1 MDVKYRPEPWQDMG
15 DGMNRITKDALM
27 KLREANELLKRI
39 DGRIRDLD
47 SDGSIHFNPKDQSQK
62 IGELLDSYS
71 TLQKYCGEAGRVVSE
86 HIDKPFLVE
95 MDKFAQKMRDT
106 SILSFETN
114 NRIGSTTTTVL
125 PDAHAGYGSMP
136 QTIQT
141 KKDKITV
148 EDIFKDSPAFDN
160 VLRGEYKELK
170 KQNPDAKLNYEEYK
184 KVVPS
189 TRGFEYKS
197 IEDEQKKLEMIR
209 DIAIGGGIII
219 ATILCPPLGAAAAVV
234 YGAVQIK
241 SGIDG
246 EDWGTHRKLSQEERV
261 GNVIFGGLDA
271 IPVVGVVGKGVKAFK
286 GMSELADLAKLL
298 KFKEGMPGFNP
309 NLGKNVVQSLRD
321 NKAIMLDRLK
331 LVSLKMD
338 KSGNKKVYQLGEKI
352 AKSIDDRTAKSASF
366 EVDGNGLLISK
377 QGGTDFQSWVNKH
390 HTASNKIIDDE
401 IKGVEASLTKKNIL
415 PNEKLADQEL
425 MLKNSEEIL
434 NDVRLNEESIAWFS
448 NALKNEKIHPN
459 DWKGKLS
466 CVSGDGKH
474 LTERELKYINQ
485 ELKKGHD
492 VDLDQ
497 IKSLREQASQIADD
511 YAIKIRSDEKW
522 TQLTKEHAVSKQPST
537 ILGHELENAGITRPP
552 RHEAH
557 HIIPNKQGGL
567 RKYIEKY
574 GIDVNS
580 ASNGVFLPQNYHP
593 NWPGQITHSARNNL
607 NEKGDMMFR
616 HGDQYIRYLS
626 EKLKTIDRLP
636 ISHQLK
642 REEILKFIENTRNN
656 LLTGK
661 IEFLYKD

>member
-15 DGMNRITKDALM
+15 DGMNRITKDALI
-27 KLREANELLKRI
+27 KLREANELLKRM
-39 DGRIRDLD
+39 DGKIRDLD

-125 PDAHAGYGSMP
+125 PDAHAGYGSVP

-160 VLRGEYKELK
+160 VLRAEYKELK

-209 DIAIGGGIII
+209 DIGIGVGIII
-219 ATILCPPLGAAAAVV
+219 TTILCPPLGAAAAVV

-271 IPVVGVVGKGVKAFK
+271 IPVVGAVGKGVKAFK
-286 GMSELADLAKLL
+286 GTSELADLAKLL

-309 NLGKNVVQSLRD
+309 NLGKNVVQSLKE
-321 NKAIMLDRLK
+321 NK
-331 LVSLKMD
+331 
-338 KSGNKKVYQLGEKI
+338 
-352 AKSIDDRTAKSASF
+352 T
-366 EVDGNGLLISK
+366 
-377 QGGTDFQSWVNKH
+377 
-390 HTASNKIIDDE
+390 
-401 IKGVEASLTKKNIL
+401 
-415 PNEKLADQEL
+415 
-425 MLKNSEEIL
+425 LKNALDAMKNTPIPVA
-434 NDVRLNEESIAWFS
+434 VRTVDTGIGMKLPYIESSTVGEVAGKFS
-448 NALKNEKIHPN
+448 KASTAA
-459 DWKGKLS
+459 KG
-466 CVSGDGKH
+466 
-474 LTERELKYINQ
+474 EAY
-485 ELKKGHD
+485 
-492 VDLDQ
+492 
-497 IKSLREQASQIADD
+497 
-511 YAIKIRSDEKW
+511 
-522 TQLTKEHAVSKQPST
+522 QLTKGSGGSGVSKEGSLAKGTGNTVHRSEIDEVIKNNYDKDGNLINRSIVPKGYDSVEDFLKQVDDTTIKEFGYDSVEEFKEVVGLTETYLNTKTKNNILNKPLAGGT
-537 ILGHELENAGITRPP
+537 HVKKGVDFDILGFPIFKGDDVKFTMRLDKNLHISPDEAQFKECTRKLKEAIDSGKIPKELFSPDQLAQINAGKARIKGLTW
-552 RHEAH
+552 H
-557 HIIPNKQGGL
+557 HHQVPGKMQLVISKVHKVNHLGGNKLWGD
-567 RKYIEKY
+567 
-574 GIDVNS
+574 GI
-580 ASNGVFLPQNYHP
+580 
-593 NWPGQITHSARNNL
+593 R
-607 NEKGDMMFR
+607 
-616 HGDQYIRYLS
+616 
-626 EKLKTIDRLP
+626 
-636 ISHQLK
+636 
-642 REEILKFIENTRNN
+642 
-656 LLTGK
+656 
-661 IEFLYKD
+661 